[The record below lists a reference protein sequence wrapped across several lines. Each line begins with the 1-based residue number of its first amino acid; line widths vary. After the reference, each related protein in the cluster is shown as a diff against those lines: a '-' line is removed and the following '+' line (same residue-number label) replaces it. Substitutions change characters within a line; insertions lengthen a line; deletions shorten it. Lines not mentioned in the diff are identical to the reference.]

1 VTLADL
7 PLSERH
13 AVQRHRFMQQLPAI
27 MAVVL
32 ICCAVAVLVIAPLCA
47 VLYRAVFDAD
57 AGTPSVTGRYFAE
70 VLGKR
75 IYWDALGNTLFVSGG
90 AAMIATLLGVS
101 FAWIFERTDTWM
113 RGVLQWISQLPIFI
127 PPFVGAVA
135 WALLAA
141 PRSGIMNRLLAVL
154 GLPGV
159 LDVYSRWG
167 MLIVIGLYLAPYVMM
182 IVAAALRSMDPSLE
196 EAAQVCGLTPLQTMR
211 RITIPLLTPAVLSG
225 AVLAFTIAIGLFG
238 TPVVLGWSRQILML
252 TSRIWIGSQEVPPNY
267 GVMAV
272 LSIYLLA
279 LSSFTTWL
287 QRVLIGKRVYTT
299 ISGKGFRPRLVELG
313 AWRWATGALA
323 ALYVVSTI
331 LAPIAILIAA
341 ALSRYTWSGEYSFT
355 TAIGYLQSDDVWFT
369 LQNSVLISVVSATA
383 ATLAGIVI
391 AWIVV
396 RTRLR
401 GKGLLEYV
409 ILLPISMP
417 GIAFGV
423 GMLLFWINVPL
434 SVYGT
439 TLIIVFAFVGRFT
452 AYAVRSVS
460 ASLIQVHPELEE
472 SARVCGYGPLRTF
485 THITLPLIRASVIAA
500 WLLLFSFFMTELSM
514 VVILYTA
521 ADRTFS
527 VLAFEAWNVGDF
539 SRLASYSLLQ
549 MAVGIVFM
557 AILKTCFRSWSAPR
571 SMQPVTPN

>member
-1 VTLADL
+1 MTLADL
-7 PLSERH
+7 PLLERH
-13 AVQRHRFMQQLPAI
+13 EMQRYRLMRRLPGI
-27 MAVVL
+27 VAVVL
-32 ICCAVAVLVIAPLCA
+32 VCCVVAVLVIAPLCA

-57 AGTPSVTGRYFAE
+57 AVMPSLTSRYLVE

-75 IYWDALGNTLFVSGG
+75 IYWDALANTLLVSGG
-90 AAMIATLLGVS
+90 AALLATLLGVS

-141 PRSGIMNRLLAVL
+141 PRSGVMNHLLAAL
-154 GLPGV
+154 DLPGV
-159 LDVYSRWG
+159 LNVYSRWG

-196 EAAQVCGLTPLQTMR
+196 EAAQVCGLTPSQTMR

-225 AVLAFTIAIGLFG
+225 AVLSFTIAIGLFG

-252 TSRIWIGSQEVPPNY
+252 TSRIWIGAQEVPPNY

-287 QRVLIGKRVYTT
+287 QRMLIGRRVYTT
-299 ISGKGFRPRLVELG
+299 VSGKGFRPRVVELRG
-313 AWRWATGALA
+313 WRWATCALA
-323 ALYVVSTI
+323 ALYVLATI

-341 ALSRYTWSGEYSFT
+341 ALSRYTWSGSYSLS
-355 TAIGYLQSDDVWFT
+355 TALGYLQSDDVWFT
-369 LQNSVLISVVSATA
+369 LQNSVVISVLSASI
-383 ATLAGIVI
+383 ATLIGIVI

-401 GKGLLEYV
+401 GRGVLEYV
-409 ILLPISMP
+409 VLLPISMP

-423 GMLLFWINVPL
+423 GMLLFWINMPL
-434 SVYGT
+434 SIYGT

-485 THITLPLIRASVIAA
+485 TRITLPLIRASVVAA

-521 ADRTFS
+521 QDRTFS
-527 VLAFEAWNVGDF
+527 VLSFEAWNVGDF

-571 SMQPVTPN
+571 SIQPVTPN

>member
-1 VTLADL
+1 LSDL
-7 PLSERH
+7 PFAERH
-13 AVQRHRFMQQLPAI
+13 AMQRHRLMQRLPAAL
-27 MAVVL
+27 AVVL
-32 ICCAVAVLVIAPLCA
+32 ICSAVVILVIAPLFA

-57 AGTPSVTGRYFAE
+57 TPGASLTSRYFAE
-70 VLGKR
+70 VLSKR
-75 IYWDALGNTLFVSGG
+75 IYWDALVNTLAVSGG
-90 AAMIATLLGVS
+90 AALLATLLGVL

-141 PRSGIMNRLLAVL
+141 PRSGIMNRMLAAV
-154 GLPGV
+154 GIPGV
-159 LDVYSRWG
+159 LDVYTRWG

-182 IVAAALRSMDPSLE
+182 IVAAALRGMDPGLE

-211 RITIPLLTPAVLSG
+211 RITVPLLAPAILSG
-225 AVLAFTIAIGLFG
+225 AVLSFTIAIGLFG

-272 LSIYLLA
+272 LSIYLLG
-279 LSSFTTWL
+279 LSTLTIWL

-313 AWRWATGALA
+313 GWRWATVILA
-323 ALYVVSTI
+323 TLYVVSTI
-331 LAPIAILIAA
+331 IAPIAILVAA
-341 ALSRYTWSGEYSFT
+341 ALSRYTWSGSYSLAN
-355 TAIGYLQSDDVWFT
+355 AIGYLQSDDVWFT
-369 LQNSVLISVVSATA
+369 LQNSVVISVISASV

-396 RTRLR
+396 RTRLP
-401 GKGLLEYV
+401 GKGVLEYV

-423 GMLLFWINVPL
+423 GMLLFWINAPIP
-434 SVYGT
+434 VYGT

-485 THITLPLIRASVIAA
+485 THITLPLIRASIVAA

-557 AILKTCFRSWSAPR
+557 AILKTCFHSWNSPR